1 MRPSVSTALRTD
13 WPRTRSAAMLVAQS
27 ESPIMNLHALA
38 VPTFIQMLH
47 NLSAQLDKGAVFAA
61 ENGLAPADL
70 IEARLAPDMFA
81 LVDQVRFTCHQAAE
95 AIARLTGQAPPDL
108 AEVEPDF
115 EALKA
120 LIAATIARLEAT
132 PAGAFER
139 AAERAI
145 ELVMP
150 NGIVF
155 DMTGEQ
161 YLRDWALAQFY
172 FHLMAAYAILR
183 HKGVALGKPDYVA
196 HVIGY
201 VRPGTMPGR

>member
-1 MRPSVSTALRTD
+1 MT
-13 WPRTRSAAMLVAQS
+13 
-27 ESPIMNLHALA
+27 LHALA
-38 VPTFIQMLH
+38 VPTFLQMLR
-47 NLSAQLDKGAVFAA
+47 NLSAQLDKGAAFAA
-61 ENGLAPADL
+61 DSELALEDL
-70 IEARLAPDMFA
+70 IGARLAPDMFPLA
-81 LVDQVRFTCHQAAE
+81 DQVRFACHQAAE
-95 AIARLTGQAPPDL
+95 ATARLTRQAPPEL
-108 AEVEPDF
+108 VQVEPDF
-115 EALKA
+115 AALQA
-120 LIAATIARLEAT
+120 LIAATVARLEAT
-132 PAGAFER
+132 PAEAFDG

-145 ELVMP
+145 ELRMA

-172 FHLMAAYAILR
+172 FHLVTAYAILR